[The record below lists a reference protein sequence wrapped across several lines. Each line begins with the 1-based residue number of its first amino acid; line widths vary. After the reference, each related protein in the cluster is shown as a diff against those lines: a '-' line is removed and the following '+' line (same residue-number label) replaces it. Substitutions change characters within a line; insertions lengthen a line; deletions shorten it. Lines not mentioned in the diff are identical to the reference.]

1 MARTNT
7 LPQAAKPR
15 HDDLDTFERRDG
27 SVSNRNAVYRGKKN
41 PYWIPFATRVYRDA
55 GWDTV
60 NADAPGVTTD
70 GIDEG
75 RDYDPFD
82 EENWYNYSTDEE
94 GWDLFDEEEI
104 DPDEFVDHGGYG
116 TYRGAHVLGQGF
128 GLDAI
133 FGEGYLGGNCGF
145 SVRDRP

>member
-15 HDDLDTFERRDG
+15 HDDLDKFGRRDG
-27 SVSNRNAVYRGKKN
+27 SVSNRNAAYNGKD
-41 PYWIPFATRVYRDA
+41 PSCIPIPLRAERTI
-55 GWDTV
+55 GWDT
-60 NADAPGVTTD
+60 AL
-70 GIDEG
+70 IDNELEL
-75 RDYDPFD
+75 FLF
-82 EENWYNYSTDEE
+82 DEE
-94 GWDLFDEEEI
+94 GWDLFDEEELNDEEEI